1 MRRHRTR
8 EYKGLYSQGRRLPP
22 MGLESVEDLR
32 VLQACP
38 RDLYLPS
45 PEVLWG
51 LCCPSLLDVP
61 SALPP
66 HSRPAGSGPVYDL
79 DPLPPFPDH
88 VQYTHYSD
96 QIGKRPVR
104 PQASPPALLP
114 GSARLSQGSVGVVGR
129 WESWGMVPCS
139 VVTWGW
145 GLA

>member
-8 EYKGLYSQGRRLPP
+8 EYKGLYGQGRRLPP
-22 MGLESVEDLR
+22 MGLESVEILGSYTPA
-32 VLQACP
+32 LGTSTYPPQKCFGA
-38 RDLYLPS
+38 S
-45 PEVLWG
+45 A
-51 LCCPSLLDVP
+51 
-61 SALPP
+61 ALPCWTSP
-66 HSRPAGSGPVYDL
+66 QLCLPTAGLLAQGQYDL

-96 QIGKRPVR
+96 QIGKRLVR

-114 GSARLSQGSVGVVGR
+114 GSAWLSQGSGGVVGR
-129 WESWGMVPCS
+129 WESRGMVPCS